1 MLMNLLQLAAAD
13 PLDHVVPHELF
24 RIGDL
29 PVTNHLFMG
38 MVASVVVLLAFAAA
52 ARAIAV
58 NPSAGIEGYV
68 TKGKLANLLETLCV
82 FIREEV
88 ARPNLE
94 HLTDKY
100 IKYLWTVFFFVLF
113 CNLLGMIPFGSIL
126 VLFATTFGLHEPS
139 HWAHWGGT
147 ATGNLSLN
155 VPLAFLS
162 LVMIVSVGIKEA
174 GVKHFAAHFSPGPIW
189 MAPMLVPLEVM
200 GLLIKCTVLAMRL
213 FGTMMA
219 GHLVIAAFISLIPV
233 GLVASISIG
242 IPVVLGGTALMML
255 EVFIC
260 MLQAFI
266 FTFLTTLFI
275 ASFAVVH
282 DEHGHEDSHGHTESN
297 RATEHG
303 IQATALNVA
312 D

>member
-1 MLMNLLQLAAAD
+1 MLSWMTILASAD
-13 PLDHVVPHELF
+13 PLEHVVPHELF
-24 RIGDL
+24 SVGGFEIS
-29 PVTNHLFMG
+29 NHLLMG
-38 MVASVVVLLAFAAA
+38 IVSAVLVTMVFSSAAK
-52 ARAIAV
+52 AIAV
-58 NPSAGIEGYV
+58 DRSAGVEGYV
-68 TKGKLANLLETLCV
+68 TKGVFANLMETLCV

-113 CNLLGMIPFGSIL
+113 CNLLGMIPVGPIL
-126 VLFATTFGLHEPS
+126 VLFATTFGLHDPS
-139 HWAHWGGT
+139 HWSHWGGT

-155 VPLAFLS
+155 LPLALLS
-162 LVMIVSVGIKEA
+162 LIMIVGVGIKEA
-174 GVKHFAAHFSPGPIW
+174 GVKHFAAHFSPGSIW
-189 MAPMLVPLEVM
+189 IAPMLVPLEIM

-219 GHLVIAAFISLIPV
+219 GHLVIAAFIGLIPF
-233 GLVASISIG
+233 GLATGIGIG
-242 IPVVLGGTALMML
+242 IPVVLGGTALMLL
-255 EVFIC
+255 EVFIA

-282 DEHGHEDSHGHTESN
+282 DEHGHESNLGHTDAD
-297 RATEHG
+297 RLTEHG
-303 IQATALNVA
+303 IEATALNVA